1 MKTRKTDS
9 DSDARSV
16 AGRGRRKN
24 QGSRGGKAKN
34 IPSEAS
40 RQSNSEISDLPPNEN
55 IRKRADEIYG
65 DTEIPE
71 RKRGF

>member
-1 MKTRKTDS
+1 MKTRKTDT
-9 DSDARSV
+9 DPDARSV

-24 QGSRGGKAKN
+24 QSFRGGKAKN
-34 IPSEAS
+34 IASEAS
-40 RQSNSEISDLPPNEN
+40 RHSNSEISDVPPNEN

-71 RKRGF
+71 RKGGS